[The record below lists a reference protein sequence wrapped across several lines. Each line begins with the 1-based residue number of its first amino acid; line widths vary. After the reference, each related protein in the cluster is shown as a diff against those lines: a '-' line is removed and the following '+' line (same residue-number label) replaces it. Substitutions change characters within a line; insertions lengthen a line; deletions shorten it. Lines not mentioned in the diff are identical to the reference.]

1 MILSEFG
8 VKRPV
13 TVFMIFIGITII
25 GLVALLNLNI
35 DLLPDMSFP
44 IVAVMTE
51 YSGVGPAEVEA
62 MVSKPI
68 ESAVSMVRDV
78 KNVRSTSKEG
88 VSLLIVEFNWG
99 TDIDAAA
106 IDVREKIDLVKGYL
120 PDAVKNPVIV
130 KFDPSLM
137 PVMIMGVSSPRGVS
151 ELRQY
156 ADDNLKD
163 RIARIPGVASVT
175 VQGGQDRQIHVNID
189 RTRME
194 ALGLSFDQVGMA
206 LMASNLNLPG
216 GHLKIG
222 QLDFLIRI
230 PGDFKTVEQ
239 ISGTV
244 IGNKGGTPI
253 YLRDIAKVEDSFAE
267 LDSETKLNGQ
277 RSVVMVVQ
285 KQSGS
290 NTVAVSNMVQAKM
303 KELQKAMPSDIK
315 LVTAFDTAE
324 FIRGSIS
331 SLTREA
337 LLGGILAVLIILL
350 FLRNFSSTLII
361 SLSIPFSIIVTFILL
376 YFRNMTLNIMTLG
389 GLALGVG
396 RLVDDSIVVLENIYR
411 HREAGQ
417 SPEEAALKGSDQ
429 VAMAVLAATITT
441 IVVFLP
447 IAFVSGI
454 AGVLFQPMAYTV
466 SFSLIGSYFVSMMLL
481 PLLTSRFLKI
491 EKHDSVSSGSSW
503 WKRLLEKTGQWLKSL
518 DEIYQ
523 NILTW
528 SLARKKV
535 VMAVTLGVVIVSG
548 ALFGLIDSEFMP
560 TTDEGQFTI
569 SVTMPVGTSFNQTG
583 RVLQRIEDIIK
594 SDIPEAQVVYT
605 QFGEGSTMQK
615 FRSTTGPNKGA
626 IQIKLP
632 PRSQRSRGIDEIMDK
647 LRTKIATIPDAK
659 AVFASGS
666 LISQIMSMGSGGA
679 IQVDIQGYDLE
690 TSKKLAEQVKGIMS
704 SVKGTKDVTV
714 SREEGMPELQ
724 VIVDRDKAGAMGL
737 SVYQVASAVETAF
750 KGTTVTRFRDSR
762 LGKEYDVVV
771 RLQEADRTQ
780 MPDIKNLKVMSP
792 MGQLVPVSNIAR
804 VEKAFGPVDISR
816 KNQQRIVSVT
826 ANAKGR
832 AIGAINADMANEIAK
847 ISIPEGFTV
856 EVGGSAKDMADSFKS
871 LFFAMLLAIMLVY
884 MVLAAQFESLLD
896 PFVILFSVP
905 LGIVGVIW
913 GLFLTGVNFSV
924 IVFIGII
931 MLVGI
936 VVSNAI
942 LLVDYTNVLRR
953 EGLALYQAVIKAGH
967 TRLRPI
973 LMTTICTIVGMLP
986 MAMGIGESSEQ
997 YAPLAISVISGLI
1010 ASTVL
1015 TLIFVP
1021 TLYVLFE
1028 ERLRRNKTK

>member
-8 VKRPV
+8 IKRPV

-25 GLVALLNLNI
+25 GLVAMVNLNI

-44 IVAVMTE
+44 IVAVMTD
-51 YSGVGPAEVEA
+51 YPGVGPAEVEA
-62 MVSKPI
+62 MVSRRI

-88 VSLLIVEFNWG
+88 SSMVIVEFDWG

-106 IDVREKIDLVKGYL
+106 IDVREKIDLVKSYL
-120 PDAVKNPVIV
+120 PAEVQNPIIV

-137 PVMIMGVSSPRGVS
+137 PVMVIGVSSPRGVS

-163 RIARIPGVASVT
+163 RLARIPGVASVT

-216 GHLKIG
+216 GHLKSG

-230 PGDFKTVEQ
+230 PGEFKTVEQ
-239 ISGTV
+239 ISATV
-244 IGNKGGTPI
+244 IGNKGGTPV
-253 YLRDIAKVEDSFAE
+253 YLRDIAKVEDSFNE

-277 RSVVMVVQ
+277 RSVAMVVQ

-290 NTVAVSNMVQAKM
+290 NTVAVSNKIQAKL
-303 KELQKAMPSDIK
+303 KELQKQVPSDIA
-315 LVTAFDTAE
+315 LSTAFDSAE
-324 FIRGSIS
+324 FIRGSIK
-331 SLTREA
+331 SLETEA
-337 LLGGILAVLIILL
+337 ITGSLLAVLIIIL

-411 HREAGQ
+411 HRESGQ

-454 AGVLFQPMAYTV
+454 AGVLFRPMAYTV

-491 EKHDSVSSGSSW
+491 ESHQVDGSGSSW
-503 WKRLLEKTGQWLKSL
+503 WKNLLDKIGQWLKGL
-518 DEIYQ
+518 DDVYQ

-528 SLARKKV
+528 ALSRKKA
-535 VMAVTLGVVIVSG
+535 VMAITLGVVIVSG
-548 ALFGLIDSEFMP
+548 ALFGLSDSEFMP
-560 TTDEGQFTI
+560 TSDEGEFTVSI
-569 SVTMPVGTSFNQTG
+569 TMPVGTSFKQTG
-583 RVLQRIEDIIK
+583 SVMQRIEDIIK
-594 SDIPEAQVVYT
+594 ADIPEANTIYT
-605 QFGEGSTMQK
+605 QFGEGEGMRKAMANS
-615 FRSTTGPNKGA
+615 GPNIGA
-626 IQIKLP
+626 IRVKLG

-647 LRTKIATIPDAK
+647 LRAKVAAIPDAK

-690 TSKKLAEQVKGIMS
+690 ASKKLAEQVKGIMA
-704 SVKGTKDVTV
+704 SVPGTKDVTV
-714 SREEGMPELQ
+714 SRSEGMPELQ
-724 VIVDRDKAGAMGL
+724 IIVDRDKAGALGL

-750 KGTTVTRFRDSR
+750 KGKTVTRFRDSKF
-762 LGKEYDVVV
+762 GKEYDVVV
-771 RLQEADRTQ
+771 RFQEKDRSQ
-780 MPDIKNLKVMSP
+780 MPDIKNLKVMSA

-832 AIGAINADMANEIAK
+832 AIGAINGDLAKEIAK
-847 ISIPEGFTV
+847 ISIPEGFTI

-871 LFFAMLLAIMLVY
+871 LFYAMLLAIMLVY

-913 GLFLTGVNFSV
+913 GLFLTGINFSV

-942 LLVDYTNVLRR
+942 LLVDYANVLRR

-973 LMTTICTIVGMLP
+973 LMTTLTTIVGMVP
-986 MAMGIGESSEQ
+986 MALGIGESSET

-1015 TLIFVP
+1015 TLVFVP

-1028 ERLRRNKTK
+1028 ERLKKHRDK